1 MKKYHLEP
9 GKIFFK
15 VIIKCSSSEKM
26 GTKKEKI

>member
-15 VIIKCSSSEKM
+15 VIIKCSSFEKM
-26 GTKKEKI
+26 GAKKEKI